1 MTGDGRDWLWHLF
14 NDPMRS
20 NPWSL
25 VALAVIVAAGAV
37 VVIGV
42 GVGADK
48 IRRIMFRRR
57 TETVVSQEDQTEVM
71 APISAPPSTANRE
84 IYEVGVPYSEPAVD
98 GYAGGG
104 YIPGPSESG
113 VHALPES
120 IGSAGIQTVCGRCG
134 GSGIIVRSVSDLLR
148 EIAGLV
154 PDGGGD
160 QIVKEFYVR
169 LLDAAPNLA
178 SLFPGDLVTA
188 QSGDA
193 SSAGFSQRDRL
204 WKALVAMLTMYD
216 PDDRA
221 AMERLDHALGAFG
234 RSHAAFPRPDGSVK
248 GATLQEY
255 AAVQSVL
262 MSVLHDVAGD
272 AWRREHDAAMEE
284 AYDYAAAHMMDE
296 AHIAVISGT
305 FVMPRTVR
313 R

>member
-1 MTGDGRDWLWHLF
+1 MTGDGRDWLWHLL

-84 IYEVGVPYSEPAVD
+84 IYEVPYSEPAMD

-113 VHALPES
+113 VHALPEA
-120 IGSAGIQTVCGRCG
+120 IGTSGVQMACEHCG
-134 GSGIIVRSVSDLLR
+134 GSGVVVRSVSELLH
-148 EIAGLV
+148 EVAALV

-160 QIVKEFYVR
+160 RIVKEFYVR
-169 LLDAAPNLA
+169 LLAAAPDLA

-188 QSGDA
+188 QSGDED
-193 SSAGFSQRDRL
+193 SAGFTQRDRL

-216 PDDRA
+216 PADAA

-234 RSHAAFPRPDGSVK
+234 RSHAAFPRPDGTVK

-255 AAVQSVL
+255 AAVQNVL
-262 MSVLHDVAGD
+262 MGVLHDVAGN
-272 AWRREHDAAMEE
+272 AWRPAYDAAVEE
-284 AYDYAAAHMMDE
+284 AYDYVAAHMMDE
-296 AHIAVISGT
+296 AHVAVISGA

-313 R
+313 H